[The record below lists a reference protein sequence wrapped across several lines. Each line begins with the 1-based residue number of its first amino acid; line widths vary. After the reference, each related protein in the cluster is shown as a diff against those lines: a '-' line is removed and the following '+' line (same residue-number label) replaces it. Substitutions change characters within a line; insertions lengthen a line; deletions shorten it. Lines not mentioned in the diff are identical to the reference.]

1 MKRLV
6 ITMLVCVMGAGL
18 QPLGAAITLKDVVG
32 GKYSTKFMRSFRA
45 SADGESYMQVSDD
58 AKKILSY
65 SFKTGA
71 QNGVV
76 ADVGSARG
84 DKVDRIDGYIVS
96 PDGRKILIQT
106 KTQYIYRRSFTA
118 EYYIYDVN
126 NKTLTALSAGGAQ
139 QQPQFSPDGTMISF
153 VRGGN
158 LFLVK
163 LLFDNAESQV
173 TKDGEAG
180 KVING
185 VPDWVYE
192 EEFSTAC
199 SYVFTADSKM
209 LVWVRY
215 DESAVP
221 EFSFPLY
228 KGLSPEHSA
237 YESYPGTYS
246 YKYPVAGAVNSKVS
260 VLSFDIKSHVIR
272 TVEVPLDSDG
282 YIPRIFQTSD
292 PEKIAVV
299 TLNRHQDRMDIY
311 AANPRSTVCKLLVR
325 EDADKYVREST
336 YTDMK
341 FYGDHFAMM
350 SDRSGYNH
358 IYWYN
363 INGQLIK
370 QVTNGNYDV
379 TDFYGYSSA
388 DGKFYYASREEGP
401 QYKAVYSMDGKGRAN
416 KLSSKKGDNSA
427 LFSSNMQ
434 YFVNVYSA
442 LDCAPVTTL
451 CSSAGKVLKTLIDN
465 SDVKE
470 RLDADAPAMK
480 ELFSFTT
487 SGGTELNGWIVK
499 PSGFSASKKYPVIM
513 YQYSGPGSQEVK
525 DSWSAGFFG
534 GLVFERFLAQE
545 GYIVVCVD
553 GRGTGGR
560 GSEFEK
566 QTYLRLGAKESRD
579 QVETALY
586 LGKQAFVDKSRIAIW
601 GWSFGGFNTLMSM
614 SEGSDVFRA
623 GVAVA
628 PVTSWKYYDSVYT
641 ERYMR
646 TPGENA
652 DGYGDNPMSR
662 AEKLSGSLL
671 VIHGSAD
678 DNVHFRN
685 TAEYTETLVQADKQ
699 FQMQV
704 YTNRNHSIYGGNTR
718 YHLFTRIVD
727 FFNSQLKN

>member
-1 MKRLV
+1 
-6 ITMLVCVMGAGL
+6 MLVCVMGVGL
-18 QPLGAAITLKDVVG
+18 QSLGAAITLKDVVG
-32 GKYSTKFMRSFRA
+32 GKYSTKSMRSFRA
-45 SADGESYMQVSDD
+45 SADGESYMQESDD

-246 YKYPVAGAVNSKVS
+246 YKYPVAGAVNSKVG

-272 TVEVPLDSDG
+272 TVEE
-282 YIPRIFQTSD
+282 I
-292 PEKIAVV
+292 
-299 TLNRHQDRMDIY
+299 
-311 AANPRSTVCKLLVR
+311 
-325 EDADKYVREST
+325 
-336 YTDMK
+336 
-341 FYGDHFAMM
+341 
-350 SDRSGYNH
+350 
-358 IYWYN
+358 
-363 INGQLIK
+363 
-370 QVTNGNYDV
+370 
-379 TDFYGYSSA
+379 
-388 DGKFYYASREEGP
+388 
-401 QYKAVYSMDGKGRAN
+401 GRAH
-416 KLSSKKGDNSA
+416 
-427 LFSSNMQ
+427 
-434 YFVNVYSA
+434 V
-442 LDCAPVTTL
+442 
-451 CSSAGKVLKTLIDN
+451 
-465 SDVKE
+465 
-470 RLDADAPAMK
+470 
-480 ELFSFTT
+480 
-487 SGGTELNGWIVK
+487 
-499 PSGFSASKKYPVIM
+499 
-513 YQYSGPGSQEVK
+513 
-525 DSWSAGFFG
+525 
-534 GLVFERFLAQE
+534 
-545 GYIVVCVD
+545 
-553 GRGTGGR
+553 
-560 GSEFEK
+560 
-566 QTYLRLGAKESRD
+566 
-579 QVETALY
+579 
-586 LGKQAFVDKSRIAIW
+586 
-601 GWSFGGFNTLMSM
+601 
-614 SEGSDVFRA
+614 
-623 GVAVA
+623 
-628 PVTSWKYYDSVYT
+628 
-641 ERYMR
+641 
-646 TPGENA
+646 
-652 DGYGDNPMSR
+652 
-662 AEKLSGSLL
+662 
-671 VIHGSAD
+671 
-678 DNVHFRN
+678 
-685 TAEYTETLVQADKQ
+685 
-699 FQMQV
+699 
-704 YTNRNHSIYGGNTR
+704 
-718 YHLFTRIVD
+718 
-727 FFNSQLKN
+727 